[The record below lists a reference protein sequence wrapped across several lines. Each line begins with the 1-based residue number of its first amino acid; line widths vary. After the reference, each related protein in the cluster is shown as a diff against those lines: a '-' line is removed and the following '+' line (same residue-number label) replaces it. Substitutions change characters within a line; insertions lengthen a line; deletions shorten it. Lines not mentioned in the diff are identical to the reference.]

1 MQNNNNKNEKKKKS
15 CTLPPSLQW
24 AGERIPANMY
34 KGRLIGKPP
43 TSLLMAGRQAT
54 GPHYSIKTNIF
65 WKSKKNKKRPLN
77 RHLISP
83 LLLYKARCS
92 LQNARGTAWPI
103 KKTSQKIHRFG
114 RAELCLK
121 FSLSRRRLHTEFCRP
136 QVTKISWSEID
147 FCPQKRVGPPLQ
159 LRWMGM

>member
-1 MQNNNNKNEKKKKS
+1 MIEKCQHRVHMQNNNNKNEKIKKS

-24 AGERIPANMY
+24 AGVRIPANMY

-43 TSLLMAGRQAT
+43 ASLLMAGRQAT

-83 LLLYKARCS
+83 LLLYKAQCS

-103 KKTSQKIHRFG
+103 KKNKPKNTPVWKSRVVFKIQ
-114 RAELCLK
+114 
-121 FSLSRRRLHTEFCRP
+121 RL
-136 QVTKISWSEID
+136 
-147 FCPQKRVGPPLQ
+147 PPPATH
-159 LRWMGM
+159 